1 MNIAVDRLSFSY
13 GEKKVLRNVSFDV
26 KEGEFLGLM
35 GPNGSGKTTLLRCM
49 MNFLQT
55 GDGAV
60 SVDGKSIKAL
70 TPIQL
75 AQTFAV
81 VPQTSSTDFTFT
93 AYDIVMMGRLPHRK
107 NKFAGPTK
115 KDADA
120 VRSAMDR
127 TDTWKFSTR
136 PFFGLSGGER
146 QRVVVA
152 RAIAQH
158 PRALLLDE
166 PTVYLDI
173 SGQLEIMDLIK
184 SLNREE
190 GMTVVAVLHD
200 VNLAARYCDRMAL
213 LSDGRLETIGSPAEV
228 LSPEMLQSVYGIDVI
243 VRKDPFTNS
252 VYVVPHSATI
262 ATTRHG
268 TRIHVICGGGTGGP
282 LMKSLVDQGFSV
294 SAGVLNVLD
303 SDYENARDLHV
314 PTVPD
319 RPFSP
324 IGEPA
329 HADNLKLVSDARAVV
344 VSPFPVGPGNFR
356 NLEAAEVAVRSGKT
370 VFIIRRMSNSRIDF
384 VDGRA
389 DSKIDE
395 IISLGAVEVEDL
407 KGLMEMLEKVR

>member
-1 MNIAVDRLSFSY
+1 
-13 GEKKVLRNVSFDV
+13 VSFDV
-26 KEGEFLGLM
+26 REGEFLGLM

-60 SVDGKSIKAL
+60 SVDGKPIKAL

-75 AQTFAV
+75 AKTFAV

-120 VRSAMDR
+120 VRSAMER

-158 PRALLLDE
+158 PKALLLDE

-213 LSDGRLETIGSPAEV
+213 LNDGRLETIGTPVDV
-228 LSPEMLQSVYGIDVI
+228 LSPEILQSVYGIDVI

-252 VYVVPHSATI
+252 IYVVPHSATI
-262 ATTRHG
+262 ATARHG

-319 RPFSP
+319 RPFAP

-329 HADNLKLVSDARAVV
+329 HADNLKLVSEARAVV

-370 VFIIRRMSNSRIDF
+370 VFIIRRKSNGRIDF